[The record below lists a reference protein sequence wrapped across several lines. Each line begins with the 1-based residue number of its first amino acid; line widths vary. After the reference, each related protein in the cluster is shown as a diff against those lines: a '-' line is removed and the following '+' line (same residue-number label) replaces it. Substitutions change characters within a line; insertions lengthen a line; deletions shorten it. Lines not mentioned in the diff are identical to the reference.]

1 MHRFLLHNDDIRD
14 ARDLIVSPGQLG
26 LLNGWGV
33 FSTLRVYSGVLFQWE
48 RHWARMRRDAER
60 LRVPFP
66 EDPAWLEQRLHRLIE
81 ANQAWNATLRVVI
94 VRNRGG
100 AWLKMWEGPAADREF
115 DSIAFTAD
123 VNPWSTEGVRLGL
136 VPNAR
141 HAANEFAGAK
151 VLSWSQNLTWFERA
165 HEQGFDEVVLL
176 NERGEV
182 AECTSA
188 NIFVVNID
196 DRGNAHVS
204 TPPLSS
210 GCLPG
215 VTRAVLLEELTK
227 GPDVRVAG
235 LQIAEKTLMPADLE
249 AADEVFITSTTREL
263 LPVASIDGLTWGSK
277 RRESGE
283 VRLRLQTAFT
293 EQVRA
298 YVATRLAV
306 PAGS

>member
-14 ARDLIVSPGQLG
+14 AGDLIVSPGQLG

-48 RHWARMRRDAER
+48 RHWARMRRDAV
-60 LRVPFP
+60 LMRVPFP
-66 EDPAWLEQRLHRLIE
+66 EHPAWLEQRLHRLIE

-100 AWLKMWEGPAADREF
+100 AWLKMWEGPSGSREF
-115 DSIAFTAD
+115 DAIAFTAD
-123 VNPWSTEGVRLGL
+123 VNRWDAGAGVRLGL

-165 HEQGFDEVVLL
+165 HEQGFDEVVLM

-188 NIFVVNID
+188 NIFAVKID
-196 DRGNAHVS
+196 NQGRAQVS

-215 VTRAVLLEELTK
+215 VTRGVLLEEI
-227 GPDVRVAG
+227 RVAG
-235 LQIAEKTLMPADLE
+235 VQVIENTLLPADLE

-263 LPVASIDGLTWGSK
+263 LPVGSVDGLNLRQTP
-277 RRESGE
+277 GE
-283 VRLRLQTAFT
+283 IRQRLQAAFS
-293 EQVRA
+293 EHVRA
-298 YVATRLAV
+298 YVAPRLAV
-306 PAGS
+306 PAGT

>member
-1 MHRFLLHNDDIRD
+1 MHRFLLHNDEVRD
-14 ARDLIVSPGQLG
+14 AGDLIVSPGQLG

-33 FSTLRVYSGVLFQWE
+33 FSTLRVYSGVMFQWE
-48 RHWARMRRDAER
+48 RHWARMRRDAVR

-66 EDPAWLEQRLHRLIE
+66 EDPTWLEQRLHRLIE
-81 ANQAWNATLRVVI
+81 ANHASDATLRVVI

-100 AWLKMWEGPAADREF
+100 AWLKMWEGPAACREF
-115 DSIAFTAD
+115 DAIAFTAD
-123 VNPWSTEGVRLGL
+123 VNQWGNKAVRLGL

-141 HAANEFAGAK
+141 HAAYEFAGAK

-188 NIFVVNID
+188 NIFAVNFD
-196 DRGNAHVS
+196 DQGNARVW

-215 VTRAVLLEELTK
+215 VTRAVLLE
-227 GPDVRVAG
+227 DVRVAG
-235 LQIAEKTLMPADLE
+235 VELAENTLTPADLE

-263 LPVASIDGLTWGSK
+263 LPVASIDGLDLGSK
-277 RRESGE
+277 RRESPGE
-283 VRLRLQTAFT
+283 VRLGLQGAFT
-293 EQVRA
+293 ERVRV
-298 YVATRLAV
+298 YVAARLPV
-306 PAGS
+306 PASS

>member
-1 MHRFLLHNDDIRD
+1 MHRFLLHNDEVRD
-14 ARDLIVSPGQLG
+14 AGDLIVSPGQLG

-33 FSTLRVYSGVLFQWE
+33 FSTLRVYSGAMFQWE
-48 RHWARMRRDAER
+48 RHWARMRRDAVR

-66 EDPAWLEQRLHRLIE
+66 EDPAWLEQRLHRLID
-81 ANQAWNATLRVVI
+81 ANHASDATLRVAI

-100 AWLKMWEGPAADREF
+100 AWLKMWEGPAANREF
-115 DSIAFTAD
+115 DAIAFTAD
-123 VNPWSTEGVRLGL
+123 VNPWSADKGVRLGL
-136 VPNAR
+136 IPNAR

-151 VLSWSQNLTWFERA
+151 ILSWAQNLTWFERA

-188 NIFVVNID
+188 NIFAVKFD
-196 DRGNAHVS
+196 DQGNGRVW

-215 VTRAVLLEELTK
+215 VTRAVLLE
-227 GPDVRVAG
+227 DVRVAG
-235 LQIAEKTLMPADLE
+235 VEIAEKTLVPADLE

-263 LPVASIDGLTWGSK
+263 LPVASIDGLNLVAK
-277 RRESGE
+277 RRESPGE

-298 YVATRLAV
+298 YVAAHLAV

>member
-1 MHRFLLHNDDIRD
+1 MHPFLLHNDEVRD
-14 ARDLIVSPGQLG
+14 AADLIVSPGQLG

-33 FSTLRVYSGVLFQWE
+33 FSTLRVYSGVMFEWE
-48 RHWARMRRDAER
+48 RHWARMRRDAAR

-81 ANQAWNATLRVVI
+81 ANQAWNSTLRVVI

-100 AWLKMWEGPAADREF
+100 AWLKMWEGPAANREF
-115 DSIAFTAD
+115 DAIAFTAD
-123 VNPWSTEGVRLGL
+123 VNPWSSQGVRLGL
-136 VPNAR
+136 ISNAR
-141 HAANEFAGAK
+141 YAANEFAGAK

-165 HEQGFDEVVLL
+165 HEQGLDEVVLL

-188 NIFVVNID
+188 NIFAVNFD
-196 DRGNAHVS
+196 NQGSVQVS

-215 VTRAVLLEELTK
+215 VTRAVLLE
-227 GPDVRVAG
+227 GIRVAG
-235 LQIAEKTLMPADLE
+235 VQVVENTLMPADLE

-263 LPVASIDGLTWGSK
+263 LPVASVEGLRLKLST
-277 RRESGE
+277 GE
-283 VRLRLQTAFT
+283 VRRDLQPAFT
-293 EQVRA
+293 EHVRA
-298 YVATRLAV
+298 YVGARLAV
-306 PAGS
+306 PAGP

>member
-1 MHRFLLHNDDIRD
+1 MHRFLLHNDEIRD
-14 ARDLIVSPGQLG
+14 AGDLIVSPGQLG

-33 FSTLRVYSGVLFQWE
+33 FSTLRVYEGVMFQWD
-48 RHWARMRRDAER
+48 RHWARMQRDAVR
-60 LRVPFP
+60 MRVPFP
-66 EDPAWLEQRLHRLIE
+66 EDAAWLEQRLHRLIE
-81 ANQAWNATLRVVI
+81 ANQAWNSTLRVVI

-115 DSIAFTAD
+115 DAIAFTAD
-123 VNPWSTEGVRLGL
+123 VNQWGNNPVRLGL

-141 HAANEFAGAK
+141 YAANEFAGTK

-188 NIFVVNID
+188 NIFVVNRD
-196 DRGNAHVS
+196 GAGVDVW

-215 VTRAVLLEELTK
+215 VTRAVLLE
-227 GPDVRVAG
+227 DVRITDVR
-235 LQIAEKTLMPADLE
+235 IAEKTLLPADLE

-263 LPVASIDGLTWGSK
+263 LPVASIEGMTLG
-277 RRESGE
+277 EPSGD
-283 VRLRLQTAFT
+283 VRARLQSAFT
-293 EQVRA
+293 AHARE
-298 YVATRLAV
+298 YVASALAITV
-306 PAGS
+306 PSR